1 MRTQLPKDQQPKY
14 NFHGRRMGRGLK
26 AQQKV
31 NLDDILGSLEIKL
44 SNTPPLCLDHIF
56 QSSPTHLTLEI
67 GTGGGEHCAAL
78 AEQERT
84 HQFIAAEA
92 YIKGVASL
100 LGHIQDKQLDN
111 IRIFA
116 DDVRLLLDQLPPN
129 SLDRAIILF
138 PDPWPKTRHNERRI
152 VQESV
157 LKHIVTLLKPGAEV
171 RIATDHVSYLAWM
184 IEHIKRVPQLLPTFD
199 WDELPRQRPESWPP
213 TRYEQKALK
222 QGRGS
227 VYMTFKVA
235 LSKFR

>member
-1 MRTQLPKDQQPKY
+1 MRTQLPKEQQPKY

-31 NLDDILGSLEIKL
+31 NLDDILGALEIKL
-44 SNTPPLCLDHIF
+44 SVDSPIPMEKIF
-56 QSSPTHLTLEI
+56 QKPPTHLTLEI
-67 GTGGGEHCAAL
+67 GTGGGEHCATMA
-78 AEQERT
+78 AQERG
-84 HQFIAAEA
+84 HHFIAAEA

-100 LGHIQDKQLDN
+100 LGHIQEKQLDN

-116 DDVRLLLDQLPPN
+116 DDVRLLLDQLPLQ

-157 LKHIVTLLKPGAEV
+157 LKQLLNLLKPGAEV
-171 RIATDHVSYLAWM
+171 RIATDHVAYLAWM
-184 IEHIKRVPQLLPTFD
+184 IEHIKRVPQFVPQFD
-199 WDELPRQRPESWPP
+199 WEDLPRQRPANWPP
-213 TRYEQKALK
+213 TRYEQKALQ

-227 VYMTFKVA
+227 VYMRFIVA
-235 LSKFR
+235 